1 MFSKLA
7 FVASLAV
14 LAVATPTPIPQS
26 GQCNTGPVQCC
37 QSTSPASDPATA
49 TLLGFLGIVAQGV
62 DVPLG
67 VTCSPITVSLSD
79 IEYSLN

>member
-37 QSTSPASDPATA
+37 ESTSTASDPNTA
-49 TLLGFLGIVAQGV
+49 GLLGLLDIVAQGIN
-62 DVPLG
+62 VPIG
-67 VTCSPITVSLSD
+67 VTCSPITVSLFD
-79 IEYSLN
+79 IEDILN